1 MVPASRDRGHPLA
14 GEYDEALRPSFNT
27 AGPCL
32 PGEHYML
39 PPERRLG
46 RVLELIED
54 RKYFTLHSGRQTGKT
69 TSAFWLVDHLNAS
82 GRHRAAWID
91 LQTAREQPEPDRA
104 LAIILGELDRA
115 SARDLPSLARPSAD
129 DVKSLLAI
137 PERALLGYLSKLTAA
152 SDRPLALLFDEADGL
167 VGPAMVSFLAQLRA
181 GYLDRS
187 REPFPASVA
196 LIGLRPVRDYAL
208 ASADRRAVS
217 WLGTTSPFNI
227 SAEAATLGPFTR
239 AEVAELLAQHTA
251 ATGQRLASRAAD
263 RIFALGAGHPWLTN
277 AMADQIVARD
287 VTDRA
292 VEITD
297 ADVDTAKET
306 IIRERR
312 THIDSLVARL
322 REPRVQKIL
331 APMIAGQ
338 VTAGDVLDDDVAYL
352 LGLGLLTEDRG
363 RLTVANAIYREVIPR
378 ALAHVQQLQLA
389 QETAWYVAADGG
401 LDVDK
406 LLRAFQDFWRR
417 DGHLAAEGFGY
428 REAGPHLMLMAFLQR
443 VVNGGGRIERE
454 YGLGLRALDLMIEWR
469 GTRHAIEVK
478 LRRDTETETDALDQ
492 VAAYLDLAGLPT
504 GYLVMFDLRR
514 EPSWTDKL
522 TVRDVTHAGKHIRIL
537 GC

>member
-1 MVPASRDRGHPLA
+1 M
-14 GEYDEALRPSFNT
+14 RPSFNT

-32 PGEHYML
+32 RGEHYML

-46 RVLELIED
+46 RVLELIDD

-82 GRHRAAWID
+82 GQHRAAWVD
-91 LQTAREQPEPDRA
+91 LQTAREQPDPARA
-104 LAIILGELDRA
+104 LAIILSELDRA
-115 SARDLPSLARPSAD
+115 CARDLPSLDRPTAD
-129 DVKSLLAI
+129 DAKELLAI
-137 PERALLGYLSKLTAA
+137 PERALLGYLAKLAAA
-152 SDRPLALLFDEADGL
+152 SDRPLVLLFDEADGL
-167 VGPAMVSFLAQLRA
+167 VGPAVVSFLAQLRA

-187 REPFPASVA
+187 REPFPSSIA

-208 ASADRRAVS
+208 ATSDGRAVS

-239 AEVAELLAQHTA
+239 DEVRELLAQHTD
-251 ATGQRLASRAAD
+251 ATGQRFAAAATE
-263 RIFALGAGHPWLTN
+263 RIFELGAGHPWLTN
-277 AMADQIVARD
+277 AMADQMVARD

-292 VEITD
+292 VEVI
-297 ADVDTAKET
+297 AAHVEAAKET

-338 VTAGDVLDDDVAYL
+338 ITASDVLDDDVAYL
-352 LGLGLLTEDRG
+352 IGLGLLTEQQG
-363 RLTVANAIYREVIPR
+363 RLTIANAIYREVIPR

-389 QETAWYVAADGG
+389 QETAWYVDADGD

-454 YGLGLRALDLMIEWR
+454 YGLGRRALDLMIEWR

-478 LRRDTETETDALDQ
+478 LRRDSETEADALDQ
-492 VAAYLDLAGLPT
+492 VTAYLDLAGLAA

-514 EPSWTDKL
+514 EPSWHDKL
-522 TVRDVTHAGKHIRIL
+522 TVRDVTHAGKRVRII

>member
-1 MVPASRDRGHPLA
+1 
-14 GEYDEALRPSFNT
+14 
-27 AGPCL
+27 
-32 PGEHYML
+32 ML

-46 RVLELIED
+46 RVLELIDD

-82 GRHRAAWID
+82 GRYHAAWID
-91 LQTAREQPEPDRA
+91 LQTAREQPDLDRA
-104 LAIILGELDRA
+104 FPIILGELDRA
-115 SARDLPSLARPSAD
+115 AARDLPSLARPTPD
-129 DVKSLLAI
+129 EVKARLEI
-137 PERALLGYLSKLTAA
+137 PERALLGYLSALAVR
-152 SDRPLALLFDEADGL
+152 SDRPLVLLFDEADGL

-187 REPFPASVA
+187 REPFPSSVA

-208 ASADRRAVS
+208 AEAQRQAVS

-239 AEVAELLAQHTA
+239 DEVAELLAQHTR
-251 ATGQRLASRAAD
+251 ATGQRFAAAAAD
-263 RIFALGAGHPWLTN
+263 RVFALGAGHPWLTN

-287 VTDRA
+287 VTDRT
-292 VEITD
+292 VEIT
-297 ADVDTAKET
+297 AAHVDSAKET

-338 VTAGDVLDDDVAYL
+338 VTGGDVLDDDVAYVV
-352 LGLGLLTEDRG
+352 GLGLLVEEHG
-363 RLTVANAIYREVIPR
+363 RLSIPNAIYREVIPR

-389 QETAWYVAADGG
+389 QETAWYVRTDGS

-406 LLRAFQDFWRR
+406 LLRAFQIFWRR

-454 YGLGLRALDLMIEWR
+454 YGLGRRALDLMIHWR
-469 GTRHAIEVK
+469 DARHAIEVK
-478 LRRDTETETDALDQ
+478 LRRDTETEADALQQIAD
-492 VAAYLDLAGLPT
+492 YLDLAGLDE

-514 EPSWTDKL
+514 ETSWQDKL
-522 TVRDVTHAGKHIRIL
+522 VVRDVTHAGKQIRIV

>member
-1 MVPASRDRGHPLA
+1 
-14 GEYDEALRPSFNT
+14 
-27 AGPCL
+27 
-32 PGEHYML
+32 ML

-46 RVLELIED
+46 RVLELIDD

-69 TSAFWLVDHLNAS
+69 TCAFWLVDHLNAS
-82 GRHRAAWID
+82 GRYRAAWVD
-91 LQTAREQPEPDRA
+91 LQTAREQPDLDRA
-104 LAIILGELDRA
+104 FPIILGELDRA
-115 SARDLPSLARPSAD
+115 TARDLPSLVRPAPEETER
-129 DVKSLLAI
+129 LLAI
-137 PERALLGYLSKLTAA
+137 PERAVLGYLSILAEH
-152 SDRPLALLFDEADGL
+152 SDRPLVLLFDEADGL
-167 VGPAMVSFLAQLRA
+167 VGPAMGSFLAQLRA

-187 REPFPASVA
+187 RASFPSSVA
-196 LIGLRPVRDYAL
+196 LIGLVPVRDYAL
-208 ASADRRAVS
+208 AQAKGRAVS

-239 AEVAELLAQHTA
+239 AEVAELLAQHTQV
-251 ATGQRLASRAAD
+251 TGQRFASAAVE

-287 VTDRA
+287 VTDRT
-292 VEITD
+292 VEITAVHVD
-297 ADVDTAKET
+297 AAKET

-338 VTAGDVLDDDVAYL
+338 VTGGDVLDDDVAYL
-352 LGLGLLTEDRG
+352 VGLGLLAEDSG
-363 RLTVANAIYREVIPR
+363 RLVIANAIYREVIPR
-378 ALAHVQQLQLA
+378 ALVHVQQLQLT
-389 QETAWYVAADGG
+389 QETAWYVRGDGS

-454 YGLGLRALDLMIEWR
+454 YGLGRRALDLMIHWR
-469 GTRHAIEVK
+469 GARHAIEIK
-478 LRRDTETETDALDQ
+478 LRRDTETEADALDQ
-492 VAAYLDLAGLPT
+492 VANYLDIAGLDD
-504 GYLVMFDLRR
+504 GFLVMFDLRR
-514 EPSWTDKL
+514 GVSWQDKI
-522 TVRDVTHAGKHIRIL
+522 TVHDVTHAGKRIRIF

>member
-1 MVPASRDRGHPLA
+1 M
-14 GEYDEALRPSFNT
+14 RPSFNT

-46 RVLELIED
+46 RVLELIDD

-69 TSAFWLVDHLNAS
+69 TCAFWLVDHLNAS
-82 GRHRAAWID
+82 GRQGAVWVD
-91 LQTAREQPEPDRA
+91 LQTAREQPDLDRA
-104 LAIILGELDRA
+104 LPVILSELDRA
-115 SARDLPSLARPSAD
+115 FARDVPSLGRPAPEEI
-129 DVKSLLAI
+129 KALLAI
-137 PERALLGYLSKLTAA
+137 PERAVLGYLSAMQA
-152 SDRPLALLFDEADGL
+152 GSDRPLVLLFDEADGL
-167 VGPAMVSFLAQLRA
+167 VGRTMVSFLAQLRA

-187 REPFPASVA
+187 REPFPSSVA

-208 ASADRRAVS
+208 VEAEGRAVS

-239 AEVAELLAQHTA
+239 AEVVELLAQHTKV
-251 ATGQRLASRAAD
+251 TGQRFEAAAAE

-292 VEITD
+292 IAIAAEHVE
-297 ADVDTAKET
+297 AAKDT

-338 VTAGDVLDDDVAYL
+338 VTGGDVLDDDVAYVI
-352 LGLGLLTEDRG
+352 GLGLLSEDSG
-363 RLTVANAIYREVIPR
+363 RLAIANAVYREVIPR
-378 ALAHVQQLQLA
+378 ALVHVQQLQLA
-389 QETAWYVAADGG
+389 QETAWYVRGDGS
-401 LDVDK
+401 LDADK

-454 YGLGLRALDLMIEWR
+454 YGLGRRALDLVLHWR
-469 GTRHAIEVK
+469 GMRHAIEVK
-478 LRRDTETETDALDQ
+478 LRRDSETEADGLDQ
-492 VAAYLDLAGLPT
+492 VAGYLDLAGLDE
-504 GYLVMFDLRR
+504 GFLVLFDLRSTV
-514 EPSWTDKL
+514 SWQDRI
-522 TVRDVTHAGKHIRIL
+522 TVRDVAHAGKRIRIF